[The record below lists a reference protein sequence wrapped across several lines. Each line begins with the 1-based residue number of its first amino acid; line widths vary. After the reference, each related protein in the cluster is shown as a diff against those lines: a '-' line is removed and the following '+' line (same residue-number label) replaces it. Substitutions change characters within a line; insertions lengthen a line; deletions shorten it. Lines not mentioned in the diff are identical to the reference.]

1 MYKPAYEHIG
11 NKRVPVR
18 TYVMDQL
25 ESSTCTITIH
35 EHWCKNIYIPL
46 DGENYES
53 DNIGEHKRAICINKI
68 VDAKQQRHQHRK
80 FLSRI

>member
-35 EHWCKNIYIPL
+35 EH
-46 DGENYES
+46 
-53 DNIGEHKRAICINKI
+53 
-68 VDAKQQRHQHRK
+68 
-80 FLSRI
+80 